1 MRVLVVEDEVK
12 LAALIRKALR
22 EQGMLADVAVTGED
36 AVWMAAASP
45 YEVVILD
52 VNSARDRWFRGRA
65 PAARRGDPQSDPD
78 VDRPRRRR

>member
-22 EQGMLADVAVTGED
+22 EQEMLADVAVTGED
-36 AVWMAAASP
+36 ALWMAAASP

-52 VNSARDRWFRGRA
+52 VNLARDRWFRGRA
-65 PAARRGDPQSDPD
+65 PSARWGNPQPDPD
-78 VDRPRRRR
+78 VDRPRRR